1 LQKWLHLA
9 SNLQYPPSNE
19 FEWNIEYRMQIDKSI
34 FFLQIMLARLRMC
47 VFFCTF
53 ARYFAKYM
61 LTHLHIRNYALISH
75 LDIDFHE
82 GFSVMTGETG
92 AGKSIILGALNLVMG
107 ARADIKSITE
117 GEDKCVI
124 EALFRPSSAVRSQ
137 IASLLDRSQSE
148 LLDTLVIRREL
159 SASGRSRSFVN
170 DEVVTQAELKALA
183 RQLIDIHSQHES
195 LMIGDDLFQI
205 QVVDAIAGNNSER
218 EAYAA
223 AYTNY
228 QEAVAALHKAEALAK
243 KIQADADYLQWQYQ
257 QLVEA
262 QLVAGEIEE
271 LEEEEYRLSHAE
283 EIQASLAQALQQL
296 DSDQGALAMIH
307 SAGSGLFKVVQNGS
321 ELSRVTE
328 RLDSVEIELKDILSD
343 IQRLYDRT
351 ELDPMRLEQVG
362 ERLSMLQT
370 LMKKHRVQTVEELIA
385 LREEYAEQVQR
396 IENIDEEIERL
407 RVESVRLK
415 GEAERAAQQL
425 TQSRKSVCEKIAM
438 HLVEDMQRL
447 GVPHAKVAVDIQPTE
462 DFTETGKDNVQFMFA
477 ANLNQSLRRVAE
489 VASGGEISRLM
500 LCIKALI
507 ASSNGLPTI
516 IFDEIDTGVSGAIA
530 SQMGEIMR
538 QMGTSR
544 QIITITHLPQV
555 AARGEQ
561 HYLVYKEDTDVRTE
575 THIRVLTEAEHEQE
589 IEKMRQL

>member
-1 LQKWLHLA
+1 
-9 SNLQYPPSNE
+9 
-19 FEWNIEYRMQIDKSI
+19 
-34 FFLQIMLARLRMC
+34 
-47 VFFCTF
+47 
-53 ARYFAKYM
+53 M

-124 EALFRPSSAVRSQ
+124 EATFSHLSPNQLIDSSTDL
-137 IASLLDRSQSE
+137 I
-148 LLDTLVIRREL
+148 IRREL
-159 SASGRSRSFVN
+159 SANGRSRSFVN
-170 DEVVTQAELKALA
+170 DEVVTQTELKALA

-205 QVVDAIAGNNSER
+205 EVVDAIAGNSTER
-218 EAYAA
+218 EEYSEAYH
-223 AYTNY
+223 AYL
-228 QEAVAALHKAEALAK
+228 QAMAALREAEALAK
-243 KIQADADYLQWQYQ
+243 KAQADADYMQWQYN

-262 QLVAGEIEE
+262 QLFTGEIEA

-296 DSDQGALAMIH
+296 DGDHGALALIH
-307 SAGSGLFKVVQNGS
+307 STR
-321 ELSRVTE
+321 LSDANSTLAE
-328 RLDSVEIELKDILSD
+328 RLDSVEIELKDIVSD
-343 IQRLYDRT
+343 IQHIYAHT
-351 ELDPMRLEQVG
+351 ERDPMRLEVVQ

-370 LMKKHRVQTVEELIA
+370 LMKKHRVQTIEELIA
-385 LREEYAEQVQR
+385 LRDQLAGQVQR
-396 IENIDEEIERL
+396 LENMDEEIAQL
-407 RVESVRLK
+407 TIQSLQLK
-415 GEAERAAQQL
+415 DKTDQAAARL
-425 TQSRKSVCEKIAM
+425 TQSRQSVCNKIEVQ
-438 HLVEDMQRL
+438 LVADMVRL
-447 GVPHAKVAVDIQPTE
+447 GVPHAKVAVDIQPTD

-507 ASSNGLPTI
+507 ARSNGLPTI
-516 IFDEIDTGVSGAIA
+516 IFDEIDTGVSGTIA

-538 QMGTSR
+538 QMAEAR

-555 AARGEQ
+555 ASRGEH

-575 THIRVLTEAEHEQE
+575 THIRQLTAAEHETE
-589 IEKMRQL
+589 IEKMRTL

>member
-1 LQKWLHLA
+1 MWAIL
-9 SNLQYPPSNE
+9 
-19 FEWNIEYRMQIDKSI
+19 
-34 FFLQIMLARLRMC
+34 
-47 VFFCTF
+47 
-53 ARYFAKYM
+53 AKYM

-117 GEDKCVI
+117 GEEKCVI
-124 EALFRPSSAVRSQ
+124 EALFRPSSTVRSQ

-396 IENIDEEIERL
+396 IENIDEEIEGL
-407 RVESVRLK
+407 KVESVRLK

-425 TQSRKSVCEKIAM
+425 TQSRKSICEKIAM

-575 THIRVLTEAEHEQE
+575 THIRALNEAEHEQE

>member
-1 LQKWLHLA
+1 
-9 SNLQYPPSNE
+9 
-19 FEWNIEYRMQIDKSI
+19 
-34 FFLQIMLARLRMC
+34 
-47 VFFCTF
+47 
-53 ARYFAKYM
+53 M

-117 GEDKCVI
+117 GEERCVI
-124 EALFRPSSAVRSQ
+124 EATFGEDL
-137 IASLLDRSQSE
+137 I
-148 LLDTLVIRREL
+148 IRREL
-159 SASGRSRSFVN
+159 SANGRSRSFVN
-170 DEVVTQAELKALA
+170 DEIVTQTELKALA

-205 QVVDAIAGNNSER
+205 QVVDAIAGNTAER
-218 EAYAA
+218 EAYSH
-223 AYTNY
+223 AYISY
-228 QEAVAALHKAEALAK
+228 QEAIAALREAQALAK
-243 KIQADADYLQWQYQ
+243 KAQADADYLQWQYT
-257 QLVEA
+257 QLLEA

-283 EIQASLAQALQQL
+283 EIQTALAQALQQL
-296 DSDQGALAMIH
+296 DSDNGALSLIH
-307 SAGSGLFKVVQNGS
+307 STR
-321 ELSRVTE
+321 LSDADSALAE
-328 RLDSVEIELKDILSD
+328 RIDSVEIELKDIVSD

-351 ELDPMRLEQVG
+351 ERDPLRLEQVQ
-362 ERLSMLQT
+362 ERISMLQT
-370 LMKKHRVQTVEELIA
+370 LMKKHHVQTIDELIT
-385 LREEYAEQVQR
+385 LRDELATQVQR
-396 IENIDEEIERL
+396 IENIDEDLAHLQAEVDIAHSALSIAADALTASRL
-407 RVESVRLK
+407 EPCHLI
-415 GEAERAAQQL
+415 A
-425 TQSRKSVCEKIAM
+425 SR
-438 HLVEDMQRL
+438 LVEDMVRL
-447 GVPHAKVAVDIQPTE
+447 GVPHAKVAVDIQPTN
-462 DFTETGKDNVQFMFA
+462 DFSETGKDNVQFLFA
-477 ANLNQSLRRVAE
+477 ANLNQSLRRVSE

-538 QMGTSR
+538 QMAQSR

-555 AARGEQ
+555 AARCEQ

-575 THIRVLTEAEHEQE
+575 THIRQLSAQEHDME
-589 IEKMRQL
+589 IEKMRSL

>member
-1 LQKWLHLA
+1 
-9 SNLQYPPSNE
+9 
-19 FEWNIEYRMQIDKSI
+19 
-34 FFLQIMLARLRMC
+34 
-47 VFFCTF
+47 
-53 ARYFAKYM
+53 M

-117 GEDKCVI
+117 GEERCVI
-124 EALFRPSSAVRSQ
+124 EATFGEDL
-137 IASLLDRSQSE
+137 I
-148 LLDTLVIRREL
+148 IRREL
-159 SASGRSRSFVN
+159 SANGRSRSFVN
-170 DEVVTQAELKALA
+170 DEIVTQTELKALA

-205 QVVDAIAGNNSER
+205 QVVDAIAGNTAER
-218 EAYAA
+218 EAYSH
-223 AYTNY
+223 AYISY
-228 QEAVAALHKAEALAK
+228 QEAIAALREAQALAK
-243 KIQADADYLQWQYQ
+243 KAQADADYLQWQHT

-283 EIQASLAQALQQL
+283 EIQTALAQALQQL
-296 DSDQGALAMIH
+296 DSDNGALSLIH
-307 SAGSGLFKVVQNGS
+307 STR
-321 ELSRVTE
+321 LSDADSALAE
-328 RLDSVEIELKDILSD
+328 RIDSVEIELKDIVSD

-351 ELDPMRLEQVG
+351 ERDPMRLEQVQ
-362 ERLSMLQT
+362 ERISMLQT
-370 LMKKHRVQTVEELIA
+370 LMKKHHVQTVDQLITLRDELA
-385 LREEYAEQVQR
+385 TQVQR
-396 IENIDEEIERL
+396 IENIDEDLAHLQAEVDTAHSALSIAADALTASRL
-407 RVESVRLK
+407 APCNLI
-415 GEAERAAQQL
+415 A
-425 TQSRKSVCEKIAM
+425 SR
-438 HLVEDMQRL
+438 LVEDMVRL
-447 GVPHAKVAVDIQPTE
+447 GVPHAKVAVDIQPTNE
-462 DFTETGKDNVQFMFA
+462 FSETGKDNVQFLFA
-477 ANLNQSLRRVAE
+477 ANLNQSLRHVAE

-538 QMGTSR
+538 QMAQSR

-555 AARGEQ
+555 AARCEQ
-561 HYLVYKEDTDVRTE
+561 HYLVYKEDTDIRTE
-575 THIRVLTEAEHEQE
+575 THICQLTQLEHNAE
-589 IEKMRQL
+589 IEKMREI

>member
-1 LQKWLHLA
+1 
-9 SNLQYPPSNE
+9 
-19 FEWNIEYRMQIDKSI
+19 MCI
-34 FFLQIMLARLRMC
+34 FC
-47 VFFCTF
+47 CTF

-124 EALFRPSSAVRSQ
+124 EALFRPSSTVRSQ

-205 QVVDAIAGNNSER
+205 QVVDAIAGNESER

-396 IENIDEEIERL
+396 IENIDEEIEGL
-407 RVESVRLK
+407 KVESVRLK

>member
-1 LQKWLHLA
+1 
-9 SNLQYPPSNE
+9 
-19 FEWNIEYRMQIDKSI
+19 
-34 FFLQIMLARLRMC
+34 
-47 VFFCTF
+47 
-53 ARYFAKYM
+53 M

-117 GEDKCVI
+117 GEERCVI
-124 EALFRPSSAVRSQ
+124 EATFGEDL
-137 IASLLDRSQSE
+137 I
-148 LLDTLVIRREL
+148 IRREL
-159 SASGRSRSFVN
+159 SANGRSRSFVN
-170 DEVVTQAELKALA
+170 DEIVTQTELKALA

-205 QVVDAIAGNNSER
+205 QVVDAIAGNTAER
-218 EAYAA
+218 EAYSH
-223 AYTNY
+223 AYISY
-228 QEAVAALHKAEALAK
+228 QEAIAALREAQALAK
-243 KIQADADYLQWQYQ
+243 KAQADADYLQWQYT

-262 QLVAGEIEE
+262 QLLAGEIEE

-283 EIQASLAQALQQL
+283 EIQTALAQALQQL
-296 DSDQGALAMIH
+296 DSDNGALSLIH
-307 SAGSGLFKVVQNGS
+307 STR
-321 ELSRVTE
+321 LSDADSALAE
-328 RLDSVEIELKDILSD
+328 RIDSVEIELKDIVSD

-351 ELDPMRLEQVG
+351 EHDPMRLEQVQ
-362 ERLSMLQT
+362 ERISMLQT
-370 LMKKHRVQTVEELIA
+370 LMKKHRVQTVDELIT
-385 LREEYAEQVQR
+385 LRDELATQVQR
-396 IENIDEEIERL
+396 IENIDEDLAHLQAEVDTAHSALSIAADALTASRL
-407 RVESVRLK
+407 EPCNLI
-415 GEAERAAQQL
+415 A
-425 TQSRKSVCEKIAM
+425 SR
-438 HLVEDMQRL
+438 LVEDMVRL
-447 GVPHAKVAVDIQPTE
+447 GVPHAKVAVDIQPTN
-462 DFTETGKDNVQFMFA
+462 DFSEIGKDNVQFLFA
-477 ANLNQSLRRVAE
+477 ANLNQSLRRVSE

-538 QMGTSR
+538 QMAQSR

-555 AARGEQ
+555 AARCEQ

-575 THIRVLTEAEHEQE
+575 THIRQLSDQEHDME
-589 IEKMRQL
+589 IEKMRSL

>member
-1 LQKWLHLA
+1 MWAIL
-9 SNLQYPPSNE
+9 
-19 FEWNIEYRMQIDKSI
+19 
-34 FFLQIMLARLRMC
+34 
-47 VFFCTF
+47 
-53 ARYFAKYM
+53 AKYM

-117 GEDKCVI
+117 GEEKCVI
-124 EALFRPSSAVRSQ
+124 EALFRPSSTVRSQ

-205 QVVDAIAGNNSER
+205 QVVDAIAGNESER

-396 IENIDEEIERL
+396 IENIDEEVEGL
-407 RVESVRLK
+407 KVESVRLK

-447 GVPHAKVAVDIQPTE
+447 GVPHAKVAVNIQPTE

-575 THIRVLTEAEHEQE
+575 THIRALNEAEHEQE